1 MLNRMLNKIRVL
13 PLAAESLG
21 VRSLCTYVETG
32 TLRVL
37 LDAGVSLAPNR
48 FRLPP
53 HTQEFQ
59 AIIES
64 RQRIAECAEQSDVV
78 TISHYHFD
86 HHTPSYDD
94 WACNWTDNATAQQIY
109 RDKLV
114 LMKSYR
120 EHVNTSQRRRG
131 WLFTKTGGKH
141 AKKLQFADG
150 QEFHFDGSILR
161 FSPPVFHGS
170 PNSPLGWVIM
180 TTIEHEDERVLF
192 ASDVQGPMNTTAT
205 KIILREK
212 PHLLI
217 VGGPPIYLTGSN
229 VRKTQIQHAL
239 RNLRKLSRKI
249 PTIIADHHLLRSQ
262 TWQQD
267 IQQVLEAAEKAG
279 NKIVTAAEYL
289 KKTPLLLEARRKKL
303 FEDDP
308 PTTEFMKW
316 TSQPELK
323 RKRIKPPL

>member
-1 MLNRMLNKIRVL
+1 MENRMLTKIRVL

-21 VRSLCTYVETG
+21 VRSLCTYVETE

-37 LDAGVSLAPNR
+37 LDAGVSIAPYR

-53 HTQEFQ
+53 HPQEFQ
-59 AIIES
+59 AIIEA
-64 RQRIAECAEQSDVV
+64 RRRIAEYAEKADVV

-86 HHTPSYDD
+86 HHTPSYED
-94 WACNWTDNATAQQIY
+94 WVCNWTDSATAQQIY
-109 RDKLV
+109 EDKLV

-141 AKKLQFADG
+141 AKKLKFADG
-150 QEFHFDGSILR
+150 QEFHFNGSILR

-180 TTIEHEDERVLF
+180 TTIENEDEKFLF

-205 KIILREK
+205 KMILNEK

-229 VRKTQIQHAL
+229 VSEIQIQHAM
-239 RNLRKLSRKI
+239 RNLKKLGRKI

-267 IQQVLEAAEKAG
+267 MQQVRKATEKVG
-279 NKIVTAAEYL
+279 NRIVSAAEYL
-289 KKTPLLLEARRKKL
+289 KKTPRLLESRRKEL
-303 FEDDP
+303 FEADP
-308 PTTEFMKW
+308 PTSEFTKW
-316 TSQPELK
+316 ANQQELK